1 MKKCINQYFDEL
13 IYRIKKGNYEE
24 KYISLIADKTDYI
37 MLPIMM
43 LKVQR
48 VDLHLNKLIIDLE
61 SLIQYRETIID
72 NRLLDNFKF
81 IIVNYN
87 QLNGIVLPAMN
98 RVKSV
103 ATYTPNL
110 TVYQLLTY
118 VLNMLNQLR
127 GNIVFRDDNLIK
139 TRLKHEYQVI
149 AFFLYDMFQQN
160 LKLHRLIFQI

>member
-1 MKKCINQYFDEL
+1 
-13 IYRIKKGNYEE
+13 
-24 KYISLIADKTDYI
+24 
-37 MLPIMM
+37 M

-139 TRLKHEYQVI
+139 DSNTSI
-149 AFFLYDMFQQN
+149 
-160 LKLHRLIFQI
+160 KLLLSFYMTCFNRI